1 MNFTEF
7 ATEDSI
13 VLDYERAAKEIF
25 PLLANA
31 PTSFL
36 KEQYAIAF
44 GNILGNP
51 GEFFNYVSGS
61 EGDKK
66 QKIRDLGKHFK
77 QNIELLVGKTWVD
90 HSDSKKKSKILGE
103 LALFNDSFFADNIP
117 DAHKRFIKLSEDVAH
132 LLFGDLASQ
141 DDFIEYSF
149 RIDPHFGLFSWF
161 IMKIKKLEKLTEE
174 DAHLH
179 ILLGMY
185 FLATF

>member
-7 ATEDSI
+7 ALEDSI

-51 GEFFNYVSGS
+51 GEFFHYVSGS
-61 EGDKK
+61 QGDKHLK
-66 QKIRDLGKHFK
+66 TRDLTHHFK

-90 HSDSKKKSKILGE
+90 HNDSKKKAKILHE
-103 LALFNDSFFADNIP
+103 LALFTDAFLADNIL
-117 DAHKRFIKLSEDVAH
+117 DAHKRFIKMSEDVAH
-132 LLFGDLASQ
+132 LLFGDLATM

-161 IMKIKKLEKLTEE
+161 IMKIKKIENLQEE
-174 DAHLH
+174 DARIH